1 MENSS
6 NFSELIKT
14 NKIWAIG
21 SLHSSLDSFQSIK
34 KYILSN
40 FELGDKLIFLG
51 NLIGFRDKSK
61 EIIDE
66 VLQLRFNLMAKYQL
80 KHSDI
85 VFLRGAQEEMFS
97 KLLQLHIAP
106 NPTEILNWIFSH
118 GVDQTI
124 ISYGFNPDEF
134 RKIALQGTIQI
145 NKLTTKLNY
154 EISSNP
160 GHKEFFSNLK
170 HAAYTETK
178 DVLFVNRGVDLSRPL
193 SAQNDCFW
201 WGYQNFSQINKP
213 YLSFKRIVRGY
224 QSNHHNDIEN
234 SKTSV
239 LCTLFKQPLDN
250 KKILAGIFSKNGEA
264 NIDFVKQVAKTVGE
278 NLNMYKVICML

>member
-1 MENSS
+1 LENSS
-6 NFSELIKT
+6 NFSKLIET

-21 SLHSSLDSFQSIK
+21 SLHSSLESFKSIK

-40 FELGDKLIFLG
+40 FESGDKLIFLG
-51 NLIGFRDKSK
+51 NLIGFRDKSR

-106 NPTEILNWIFSH
+106 NPIEILEWIFSH

-124 ISYGFNPDEF
+124 ISYNFDPSEF
-134 RKIALQGTIQI
+134 RKIVTQGTIQI
-145 NKLTTKLNY
+145 NKLTTKLNNQ
-154 EISSNP
+154 ILSNA

-170 HAAYTETK
+170 HAAYTDTME
-178 DVLFVNRGVDLSRPL
+178 VLFVNRGVDISRPL

-213 YLSFKRIVRGY
+213 YFSFRRIVRGY
-224 QSNHHNDIEN
+224 QSNTDNDIEN
-234 SKTSV
+234 SKTRI
-239 LCTLFKQPLDN
+239 LCTLFRQPLEN
-250 KKILAGIFSKNGEA
+250 KKILAGIFAKNGDILELFES
-264 NIDFVKQVAKTVGE
+264 N
-278 NLNMYKVICML
+278 